1 MKTFVAVAI
10 LTLTAA
16 VGAIA
21 QNWANLPLQEVPLTN
36 AVGVLVHNANGYAR
50 TTVSNIS
57 YNAALLVASNFT
69 VTASIDAVSSGQ
81 LKTNTS
87 NKPFLLIGSVTLT
100 AGTAAGNAAMQLRVL
115 GYTTN
120 SAAMTITAS
129 GANPSVLFTSLPA
142 FVPSGAEYTF
152 TNTSTGTANT
162 SAVSRVQ
169 MLQLNL

>member
-1 MKTFVAVAI
+1 MKI
-10 LTLTAA
+10 LVTALA
-16 VGAIA
+16 FLALLLPAEA
-21 QNWANLPLQEVPLTN
+21 QYWANLPTHSLPLTN
-36 AVGVLVHNANGYAR
+36 AVGVLVHNSAGYAK
-50 TTVSNIS
+50 TTVLNIS
-57 YNAALLVASNFT
+57 SNAASLSASNFT

-100 AGTAAGNAAMQLRVL
+100 AGTGAGNAAMQIRVV

-129 GANPSVLFTSLPA
+129 GANPSVLFVSLPA
-142 FVPSGAEYTF
+142 FVPAGAEYTF
-152 TNTSTGTANT
+152 TNSSTGTANT
-162 SAVSRVQ
+162 STVTRVQ